1 MTGIIKHSQSTQSN
15 NFAISLQYLRKEVRN
30 EVHFLHEDKHQ
41 SFYKLA
47 LLFLMEMGRHVRT
60 TQNKELVIFLQY
72 IKEKVLQLLLRSVV
86 MQNTQIFHRGPVV
99 FGVTCFLVVV
109 VKNGRS
115 FLDHGTR
122 YLIYIYIYIYIE
134 WIDEMCWFF
143 ACLYKF
149 RTGKC

>member
-47 LLFLMEMGRHVRT
+47 LLFLMEMTRHVRS
-60 TQNKELVIFLQY
+60 TQKKELVIFLQY

-115 FLDHGTR
+115 FLDYGTR
-122 YLIYIYIYIYIE
+122 ISDIYTYIYIYIYIYKE
-134 WIDEMCWFF
+134 
-143 ACLYKF
+143 
-149 RTGKC
+149 